1 MYPFY
6 LVRQRIIEKIKQNTF
21 KIRTTI
27 SIARIEVEYLNS
39 HIVKHIYI
47 INKTI
52 VLSNPNIKIISKTLA
67 WTAGQQPEP
76 GCAFITGFICILF

>member
-1 MYPFY
+1 MEKMDMHIEPPQQLLKTDSLF
-6 LVRQRIIEKIKQNTF
+6 LKILKIIEKIKQNTF

-39 HIVKHIYI
+39 HIVKIIYI

-52 VLSNPNIKIISKTLA
+52 VLNNPNIKIISKTLA
-67 WTAGQQPEP
+67 
-76 GCAFITGFICILF
+76 

>member
-1 MYPFY
+1 MDS
-6 LVRQRIIEKIKQNTF
+6 LLLKILKIIEKIKQNTF

-52 VLSNPNIKIISKTLA
+52 VLSNPNILQIIN
-67 WTAGQQPEP
+67 
-76 GCAFITGFICILF
+76 